1 MKAKPLAVV
10 CAPFISDALL
20 RELEEFVRRF
30 GEGASWGAMDDAG
43 LVVLHAPGMEDLR
56 RERQAMRKSPAAPQ
70 RSDFLSDL
78 GQWMLKVLLSH
89 RLPAELRMHAP
100 ADRARIDQPIAN
112 AMALARVSA
121 VSVASASRFVAGLKE
136 EHFAV
141 DGAVVRL
148 IRERELLERW
158 RAVLQRRP
166 LELRTR
172 WLFPRRDSR
181 AHLEHWLREHDQQPG
196 ERACLGLF
204 AACDQLGFR
213 FVSGVAPHLYL
224 EDISPAYLLRLGL
237 RVAEPGE
244 IVDVLVRQPRFPEAV
259 FRGATIRDGIPV
271 SDVLQ
276 CWLDVA
282 DHPARG
288 EEMAT
293 HLHERVI
300 GPSLLG
306 DDR

>member
-1 MKAKPLAVV
+1 
-10 CAPFISDALL
+10 
-20 RELEEFVRRF
+20 
-30 GEGASWGAMDDAG
+30 
-43 LVVLHAPGMEDLR
+43 
-56 RERQAMRKSPAAPQ
+56 
-70 RSDFLSDL
+70 
-78 GQWMLKVLLSH
+78 MLKVLLSH
-89 RLPAELRMHAP
+89 RLPPELRMHAP
-100 ADRARIDQPIAN
+100 ADRARIDHPIAN

-121 VSVASASRFVAGLKE
+121 VSVASASRFVASLKE
-136 EHFAV
+136 ERFAV

-148 IRERELLERW
+148 IRESELLERW

-172 WLFPRRDSR
+172 WLFPRRDPR
-181 AHLEHWLREHDQQPG
+181 AHLEHRLRQHDQQPG

-224 EDISPAYLLRLGL
+224 EDLSPTHLQRLGL

-244 IVDVLVRQPRFPEAV
+244 DVDVLVRQPRFPEAV

-271 SDVLQ
+271 SDVIQ

-288 EEMAT
+288 EEMAA